1 MWIGGSIL
9 ASLSTFQNLWCSK
22 QEYDESGPSIVHRSM
37 FLNSSPVD
45 EVLMGLSLQNVSKAT
60 ERNKKLNDR
69 TNMGGVGIYMLA
81 RTLSVLLPNLYV
93 LSWLILPPH

>member
-1 MWIGGSIL
+1 MTSWAPALFI
-9 ASLSTFQNLWCSK
+9 TVC
-22 QEYDESGPSIVHRSM
+22 

-45 EVLMGLSLQNVSKAT
+45 EVLLMGLSLQDVSKAA

-69 TNMGGVGIYMLA
+69 INIGGVGIYMSA

-93 LSWLILPPH
+93 MLWLVLPPH